1 MPGYNVSIT
10 QQQIY
15 DVLQPFIALVTGLAS
30 NLVIQGVPN
39 RSAMPPASP
48 GFVAITESTLTPLA
62 YTETTWDPADPSVTS
77 VSVLQRTK
85 FAIQIDVYGPN
96 AQDLAQALV
105 TLFRNDVGFQALG
118 PTCEPLYCIDAV
130 FAPLDDTE
138 MQYEHRRMFELYVQY
153 NPVVTSPVQSADTA
167 GPVNSINVDERYP
180 PT

>member
-1 MPGYNVSIT
+1 MPGYSVSIT
-10 QQQIY
+10 LQQIY
-15 DVLQPFIALVTGLAS
+15 GVLQPFIVLVTGLAS

-39 RSAMPPASP
+39 RSAMPAATP
-48 GFVAITESTLTPLA
+48 GFVVMTEGALIPLA
-62 YTETTWDPADPSVTS
+62 YTESTWDPTDPNVAL

-96 AQDLAQALV
+96 AQDLAQSLV

-118 PTCEPLYCIDAV
+118 PTCEPLYCSDAV

-153 NPVVTSPVQSADTA
+153 NPIVAPPVQSANTA
-167 GPVNSINVDERYP
+167 GPVDSINVDQRYKG
-180 PT
+180 

>member
-1 MPGYNVSIT
+1 MPGYSVSIT

-48 GFVAITESTLTPLA
+48 GFVTMTESTLTPLA
-62 YTETTWDPADPSVTS
+62 YTETSYDPTDSNVS
-77 VSVLQRTK
+77 LVSVLQRTK
-85 FAIQIDVYGPN
+85 FAIQIDVYGPT
-96 AQDLAQALV
+96 AQDMVVALV

-118 PTCEPLYCIDAV
+118 PNFEPLYCTADQ

-138 MQYEHRRMFELYVQY
+138 QQYEHRRMFELYVQY
-153 NPVVTSPVQSADTA
+153 NPVVQPPVQSANTA
-167 GPVNSINVDERYP
+167 GPVDAINVGQRYP
-180 PT
+180 AS